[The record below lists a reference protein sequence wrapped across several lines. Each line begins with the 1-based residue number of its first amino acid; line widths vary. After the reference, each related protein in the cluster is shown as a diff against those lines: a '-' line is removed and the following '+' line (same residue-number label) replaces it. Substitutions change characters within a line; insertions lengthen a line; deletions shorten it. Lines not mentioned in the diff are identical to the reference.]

1 MELTIGEFLEV
12 CKYHY
17 IDLECL
23 PDIIRTYRE
32 SIRQN
37 NISVNKVYIGVI
49 PTISYPPSAML
60 AIQIDTPDEVLQKV
74 GYYDITDE
82 IVRVVH

>member
-17 IDLECL
+17 IDLESL
-23 PDIIRTYRE
+23 PDIISKYRDI
-32 SIRQN
+32 IREN
-37 NISVNKVYIGVI
+37 NIQVNKAYIGVI
-49 PTISYPPSAML
+49 PTISYPPSAIIS
-60 AIQIDTPDEVLQKV
+60 IQINEVDEILQKV

-82 IVRVVH
+82 LVRTLH